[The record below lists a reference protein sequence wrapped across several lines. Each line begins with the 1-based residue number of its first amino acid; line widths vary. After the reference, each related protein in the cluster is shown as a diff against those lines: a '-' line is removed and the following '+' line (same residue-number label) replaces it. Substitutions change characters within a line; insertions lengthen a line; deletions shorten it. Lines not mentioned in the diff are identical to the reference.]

1 MAGQEVLFCS
11 VINQLRSSQD
21 ALVTVIHWNL
31 ISSGFK
37 CCGIGDDEK
46 AKNQKKSEMLPN
58 GWNANQDMYTLRYK
72 DSSDKVHI
80 LKIMRVDEDL
90 LVHFMDIKSEK
101 VTSIN
106 ISTTDYTTGD
116 LSSFDEAFKHLDKLK
131 KQLKKEIIDEITKS
145 PRSGSSSEPSSS
157 RPQRSRLHDDDHD
170 PLRVPPRHPHRQ
182 PVPGWNDP
190 DDPFSVGRGD
200 LDPFGRTGGGMVF
213 DPFHPGG
220 RRGGPD
226 PSAGLPGRL
235 PRGAVPPGAR
245 FDPFGPPGT
254 GPGPDPD
261 HLPPPG
267 YDDMFM

>member
-11 VINQLRSSQD
+11 VINQLRSPED

-31 ISSGFK
+31 ISNEFK
-37 CCGIGDDEK
+37 CCGVGDDEK
-46 AKNQKKSEMLPN
+46 AKNQKKSEMLPK
-58 GWNANQDMYTLRYK
+58 GWNDNQDMYTLQYK
-72 DSSDKVHI
+72 DSSDKVYI

-106 ISTTDYTTGD
+106 ISTSDYTTGD
-116 LSSFDEAFKHLDKLK
+116 LSSFDEAFKHLGKLT
-131 KQLKKEIIDEITKS
+131 KQLKKDIIDEITKS
-145 PRSGSSSEPSSS
+145 PKSGSSSEPSSS

-182 PVPGWNDP
+182 PVPGWTDP

-220 RRGGPD
+220 RRGRPD